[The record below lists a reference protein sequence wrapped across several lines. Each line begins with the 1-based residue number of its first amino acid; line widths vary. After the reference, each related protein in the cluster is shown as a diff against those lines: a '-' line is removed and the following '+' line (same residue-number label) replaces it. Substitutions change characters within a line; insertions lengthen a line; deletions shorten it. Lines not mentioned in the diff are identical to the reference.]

1 MATQPSSR
9 RTFGVHLLPALRS
22 LNAGGLRVVSQDG
35 DSLCGS
41 LPPQPLRRVTLRR
54 LRFRLL

>member
-9 RTFGVHLLPALRS
+9 RSFGKCLIPALRN

-35 DSLCGS
+35 DYLSAA
-41 LPPQPLRRVTLRR
+41 LPPQPLRRIVLRP
-54 LRFRLL
+54 LRYRLL